1 MTRDGFWVAKVE
13 VKISRSFV
21 KYQIKY
27 QIGLGNRAAVGRFQL
42 YMLLKL
48 KLIV

>member
-1 MTRDGFWVAKVE
+1 VAKVE

-27 QIGLGNRAAVGRFQL
+27 QIGLGNRAAVGRVQPLVQLEYTHFQ
-42 YMLLKL
+42 
-48 KLIV
+48 